1 MNPSFGYRTITV
13 TPFAVIENPTRRIG
27 GDKQYERHD
36 GREPQNDRRATARD
50 GKHEGRR
57 YGNEESRRDKTPP
70 LKKFEETK
78 APVS

>member
-1 MNPSFGYRTITV
+1 MKLFDTDINVP
-13 TPFAVIENPTRRIG
+13 PFTVIENQTRRIG
-27 GDKQYERHD
+27 GDKHYDRHD
-36 GREPQNDRRATARD
+36 GGRDPQNDRRAIARD

-70 LKKFEETK
+70 MKKFEETK